1 MATPISYISTANT
14 FGQWLVATQ
23 ALITLANTIIDSN
36 VSFGTSNTITFGDGT
51 TLSSNTSIVNAY
63 NKANSAFDKANLD
76 VTNISTTNGVYG
88 NSSVIPVI
96 VLEANGRVSSI
107 TNVSIDT
114 TFTQASFDKANTAN
128 VTAQAGFDKANSANV
143 TAQAGFD
150 KANSANVLAQ
160 AAFDKANNAL
170 ANTGGTISG
179 NLSVTG
185 NIILTNAL
193 NVANG
198 GTGLKTLTVGSLL
211 KGNGTNSIASAV
223 AGTDFVKPD
232 TTSNFT
238 KGYTATT
245 YNAGTKSTGT
255 FTPDPTNGNFQKYS
269 NAGAHTLA
277 PPSSDCTMIIKITN
291 ASGAGA
297 ITTSSF
303 TKVTGSFTTTVGH
316 IFFAYITKCDSSS
329 ELVIRALQ

>member
-114 TFTQASFDKANTAN
+114 TFTQASF
-128 VTAQAGFDKANSANV
+128 V

-179 NLSVTG
+179 DLSVTG
-185 NIILTNAL
+185 TVILTNAL

-211 KGNGTNSIASAV
+211 KGNGTNAIASAV

-245 YNAGTKSTGT
+245 YDAGTKSTGT

-291 ASGAGA
+291 ASGANT

-329 ELVIRALQ
+329 ELVIRALQWHFLFRFLVGVPVPPQTI